1 MSNAIVALVVIALM
15 IIAALTWSQAAFS
28 SFDSVSQSLKQ
39 MAQTTQEVNR
49 TNISIIDAQEQGTN
63 VEVAVH
69 NSGEI
74 RLTQFADWDVLVQ
87 YYDATDN
94 YHIRRL
100 AYTENSDPGDNEWAV
115 ATIYSDQGMTQ
126 EEVFEPG
133 ILNPGEVA
141 LLRLKLSPQPG
152 NGTTNLVS
160 ISTFNGVNTSAQFN
174 G

>member
-1 MSNAIVALVVIALM
+1 MSNAIVALFVIALM

-49 TNISIIDAQEQGTN
+49 TSISIIDAQKQGAN

-69 NSGEI
+69 NNGEV
-74 RLTQFADWDVLVQ
+74 RLAQFADWDVLVQ
-87 YYDATDN
+87 YYDATGN

-100 AYTENSDPGDNEWAV
+100 AYTGNSTPSDNEWTV
-115 ATIYSDQGMTQ
+115 NTIYSDQGMAQQ
-126 EEVFEPG
+126 ELFEPG

-160 ISTFNGVNTSAQFN
+160 ISTFNGVNTSAQFQS
-174 G
+174 